1 MKRIIVIG
9 SPGAGKSTFARQ
21 LRDITGLPLYYLD
34 MIWHLPDR
42 TTITKDEFDQE
53 KSIYNENLKQQQEE
67 EKEIV
72 ANYIKENKIKAT
84 PTDEGL
90 YIIVNKKGKGPN
102 KVEIGRNVAIN
113 YTGHLLDG
121 KIFDSSS
128 ETIAKEN
135 NVYDASRKYGPIKYK
150 VGETS
155 FIPGWEQGVIN
166 QPAGSKLTLI
176 IPSWLAYGSKGMGDI
191 PPFSTLVFDIEIVS
205 VN

>member
-1 MKRIIVIG
+1 MRFPNFYKEG
-9 SPGAGKSTFARQ
+9 
-21 LRDITGLPLYYLD
+21 TGMILYYEFAITD
-34 MIWHLPDR
+34 I
-42 TTITKDEFDQE
+42 ITKDEFDQE